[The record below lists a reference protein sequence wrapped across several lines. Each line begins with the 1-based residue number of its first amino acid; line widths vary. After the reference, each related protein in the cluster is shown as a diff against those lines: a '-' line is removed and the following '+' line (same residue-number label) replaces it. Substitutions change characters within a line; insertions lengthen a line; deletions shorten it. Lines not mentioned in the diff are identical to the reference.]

1 VQGAAVIDLSYA
13 MINVAPRRLHPTM
26 TPKQI
31 LIVEDERPIREMI
44 AFGLKRAGFEVREA
58 EDSRSARSALADRR
72 PDLILIDWM
81 LPDSSGLE
89 LTRALKRERETRDLP
104 IIMLTARA
112 AEADKVAG
120 LDGGADDYL
129 TKPFSPRE
137 LLARV
142 NALLRRVS
150 GTEEGEALTLGLLT
164 LDRAGHRVSAAGR
177 AVPLGPTEYRLLEFF
192 MLHADRVY
200 SREQLLDRVWGGNV
214 YVEERTIDVHIRRLR
229 KALEDFAC
237 SPYIQTVRGTGY
249 RFSVRVDA

>member
-1 VQGAAVIDLSYA
+1 
-13 MINVAPRRLHPTM
+13 M
-26 TPKQI
+26 TPKHI

-72 PDLILIDWM
+72 PDLMLIDWM
-81 LPDSSGLE
+81 LPDTSGLE
-89 LTRALKRERETRDLP
+89 LTRSLKRERATRDLP

-142 NALLRRVS
+142 NALLRRSS
-150 GTEEGEALTLGLLT
+150 GQDEGEAVEHGALT
-164 LDRAGHRVSAAGR
+164 LDRAGHRVSSSGR
-177 AVPLGPTEYRLLEFF
+177 PVPLGPTEYRLLEFF
-192 MLHADRVY
+192 MLHPDRVY

-229 KALEDFAC
+229 KALEDC
-237 SPYIQTVRGTGY
+237 GCDQYIQTVRGAGY